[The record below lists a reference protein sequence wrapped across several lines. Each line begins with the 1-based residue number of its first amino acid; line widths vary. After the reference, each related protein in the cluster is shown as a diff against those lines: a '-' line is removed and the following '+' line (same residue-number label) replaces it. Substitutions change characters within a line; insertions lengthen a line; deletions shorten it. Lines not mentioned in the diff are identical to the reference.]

1 MLVFP
6 LGQLTVFRGKCMI
19 SDVMGEE
26 QQMLLFMVARYS
38 WDVMGTW

>member
-1 MLVFP
+1 MSGTVHMLVFP

-26 QQMLLFMVARYS
+26 QHLSS